1 MARKTSPPQPQPLQP
16 QPLQPQPLQPL
27 LSNRLQKASSVAL
40 LCVGAELR
48 GDDGVGMRVGRILE
62 AEAAGNPRLGV
73 HFGSSAPE
81 NCTGPIRAQAPS
93 HLVIVDAAHLGAEPG
108 TMTLLER
115 DDISGVS
122 FCTHALPLN
131 VIVDF
136 IVSSNPGLVDVLI
149 IGVQPSEMGFDEP
162 LTSVVEA
169 AAQSLAK
176 MLVDAIA
183 A

>member
-1 MARKTSPPQPQPLQP
+1 LQQLLRK
-16 QPLQPQPLQPL
+16 
-27 LSNRLQKASSVAL
+27 RLQKASSVAL

-62 AEAAGNPRLGV
+62 ATASRHPRLAV

-108 TMTLLER
+108 AMTLFER
-115 DDISGVS
+115 DQISGIS

-136 IVSSNPGLVDVLI
+136 IAASNPGLVDVLL
-149 IGVQPSEMGFDEP
+149 IGVQPEAMGFDEP
-162 LTSVVEA
+162 LTRVVEA

-176 MLVDAIA
+176 MLLYATA